1 MMICR
6 WKKIYNSDSVQG
18 EAMIQGSNTKSR
30 QDGGAGNR
38 QPGGRLGLLVNS
50 VCDVMELRRNLKE
63 MSFLA
68 DFFRS
73 VNSTLILED
82 VLEAAARKI
91 YQYFRYNLMVVSLT
105 AVGEER
111 IMAFSPRDIE
121 HSPEELAAILKNH
134 SGLRAHDVKGY
145 RCLGLNGPEGSLA
158 FGNTNFLE
166 LPLNLGSVTV
176 YSEFNFINH
185 FSDAM
190 LEGMMESFATALH
203 NSLEYEKVKDL
214 SMRDGLTGLFN
225 RRVLEEMLELES
237 HKRQVDPL
245 SLLIIDLD
253 YFKQVNDTHGH
264 PAGDLVLQTVA
275 RVLRESTRGSDLVVR
290 SGGEEFS
297 AMLPSVSLAG
307 ALEVGERIRSN
318 IERTMVTYNGRSI
331 AITASVGVAHR
342 SERDLCTVKELET
355 RADNALYEAKRGG
368 RNRVRAYPAA
378 TPAGGTTTD
387 DRKAKGNPRIV
398 RIK

>member
-1 MMICR
+1 
-6 WKKIYNSDSVQG
+6 
-18 EAMIQGSNTKSR
+18 
-30 QDGGAGNR
+30 
-38 QPGGRLGLLVNS
+38 
-50 VCDVMELRRNLKE
+50 MELRRNLKE

-73 VNSTLILED
+73 VNSSLILED

-105 AVGEER
+105 TVGDER

-121 HSPEELAAILKNH
+121 HAPEELAAILKNH
-134 SGLRAHDVKGY
+134 NGLRAHDVKGY
-145 RCLGLNGPEGSLA
+145 RCLGLDGPEGSLA

-190 LEGMMESFATALH
+190 LEGIMDSFATALH

-225 RRVLEEMLELES
+225 RRVLEEMLELEG

-253 YFKQVNDTHGH
+253 YFKLVNDTHGH

-318 IERTMVTYNGRSI
+318 LERTMVTYNGRSI

-342 SERDLCTVKELET
+342 SARDLCTVKELEL

-368 RNRVRAYPAA
+368 RNRVCAFPGA
-378 TPAGGTTTD
+378 TQESEASTVDG
-387 DRKAKGNPRIV
+387 KAKGTPRIV

>member
-6 WKKIYNSDSVQG
+6 RKKIYNSGAVQG
-18 EAMIQGSNTKSR
+18 EIMIKGTNTKSR
-30 QDGGAGNR
+30 HDGGAWDR

-73 VNSTLILED
+73 VNSSLILED

-105 AVGEER
+105 TVGDER

-121 HSPEELAAILKNH
+121 HAPEELAAILKNH
-134 SGLRAHDVKGY
+134 NGLRAHDVKGY
-145 RCLGLNGPEGSLA
+145 RCLGLDGPEGSLA

-190 LEGMMESFATALH
+190 LEGIMDSFATALH

-225 RRVLEEMLELES
+225 RRVLEEMLELEG

-253 YFKQVNDTHGH
+253 FFKQVNDTHGH

-318 IERTMVTYNGRSI
+318 LERTMVTYNGRSI

-342 SERDLCTVKELET
+342 SARDLCTVKELEL

-368 RNRVRAYPAA
+368 RNRVCAFPGA
-378 TPAGGTTTD
+378 TQESEASTVDG
-387 DRKAKGNPRIV
+387 KAKGTPRIV

>member
-1 MMICR
+1 MSKGI
-6 WKKIYNSDSVQG
+6 S
-18 EAMIQGSNTKSR
+18 AKSR
-30 QDGGAGNR
+30 QNDGVANR

-73 VNSTLILED
+73 VNSSLILED
-82 VLEAAARKI
+82 VLEMAARRI
-91 YQYFRYNLMVVSLT
+91 YRYFRYNLMVVSL
-105 AVGEER
+105 AAGGEDR
-111 IMAFSPRDIE
+111 LMAFSPRNIE
-121 HSPEELAAILKNH
+121 DSPQELATILENH
-134 SGLRAHDVKGY
+134 AGLRAHDVKGFQS
-145 RCLGLNGPEGSLA
+145 LGLEEPEGSLV

-166 LPLNLGSVTV
+166 LPQNLGSVTV
-176 YSEFNFINH
+176 YSEFNFVNH

-190 LEGMMESFATALH
+190 LEGIMENFGSALQ

-237 HKRQVDPL
+237 HKRQVEPL

-253 YFKQVNDTHGH
+253 HFKQVNDSYGH

-297 AMLPSVSLAG
+297 VLLPSVSLVG
-307 ALEVGERIRSN
+307 ALEIGERIRSN
-318 IERTMVTYNGRSI
+318 LELTMVTYNGRSI

-342 SERDLCTVKELET
+342 SAGSLCAVKELEA
-355 RADNALYEAKRGG
+355 RADKALYEAKRGG
-368 RNRVRAYPAA
+368 RNRVCAYPHAA
-378 TPAGGTTTD
+378 PADTEAVDGKTKCT
-387 DRKAKGNPRIV
+387 PRIV

>member
-1 MMICR
+1 MIT
-6 WKKIYNSDSVQG
+6 G
-18 EAMIQGSNTKSR
+18 TNTKSR
-30 QDGGAGNR
+30 QNDGAGNR

-73 VNSTLILED
+73 VNSSLILED

-91 YQYFRYNLMVVSLT
+91 YQYFRYNLMVVSLSS
-105 AVGEER
+105 AGEER

-121 HSPEELAAILKNH
+121 HSPEELAVILNNH
-134 SGLRAHDVKGY
+134 AGLRAHDVKGY
-145 RCLGLNGPEGSLA
+145 RSLGLEEAEGSLA

-166 LPLNLGSVTV
+166 LPLNMGSVTV
-176 YSEFNFINH
+176 YSEFNFISH

-190 LEGMMESFATALH
+190 LEGIMESFGTALH

-225 RRVLEEMLELES
+225 RRVLEEMLELEG

-253 YFKQVNDTHGH
+253 YFKLVNDTHGH

-297 AMLPSVSLAG
+297 VLLPSLSLAG
-307 ALEVGERIRSN
+307 ALEVGERIRLN
-318 IERTMVTYNGRSI
+318 LERTMVTYNGRCI

-342 SERDLCTVKELET
+342 SERALCTVKDLEM

-368 RNRVRAYPAA
+368 RNRVCAYPGV
-378 TPAGGTTTD
+378 TPAAEASTADG
-387 DRKAKGNPRIV
+387 KAKGNPRIV